1 MSEKVDYSFTANDI
15 PDIIKTKEEI
25 EKLMPEED
33 RPTPTEQLHDD
44 IRANAQAV
52 PGTEVTVQ
60 VPGLI
65 PENIGAIPGHI
76 APEDDPNYV
85 GVLGDVNP
93 VTQPPAEYRGEVAVN
108 APNNP
113 DYDPTGTVG
122 INVTEPTLGGG
133 VDIKDPSPPA
143 YPNPLDSMPTATDPY
158 AEAVD
163 HQVDSMI
170 PHTDENAHECCQPDG
185 TCNDPHNEMIGL
197 LQEIAGTLH
206 RVNDKLNMLVE
217 HEFGTP
223 NHDEPPTT

>member
-25 EKLMPEED
+25 EKLMPED

-44 IRANAQAV
+44 IRKASAAV

-65 PENIGAIPGHI
+65 PENLSAIPGYI

-93 VTQPPAEYRGEVAVN
+93 VTQPPTEYQGQIAQN
-108 APNNP
+108 APNRS
-113 DYDPTGTVG
+113 DYDPTGQAG
-122 INVTEPTLGGG
+122 INVTEPTLG
-133 VDIKDPSPPA
+133 DAPH
-143 YPNPLDSMPTATDPY
+143 NPLDDMPIANGTGTAGEY

-163 HQVDSMI
+163 HQVDSMK
-170 PHTDENAHECCQPDG
+170 PHTDENAHECCQG
-185 TCNDPHNEMIGL
+185 NDPHTEMIGL
-197 LQEIAGTLH
+197 LQDIAGTLH
-206 RVNDKLNMLVE
+206 RVNDKLNMLIE
-217 HEFGTP
+217 KEFGTP
-223 NHDEPPTT
+223 NNDGT

>member
-1 MSEKVDYSFTANDI
+1 MSEKVDYRFTANDI

-25 EKLMPEED
+25 DKLMPED

-44 IRANAQAV
+44 IRKASQAV

-65 PENIGAIPGHI
+65 PENLGAIPGYV

-93 VTQPPAEYRGEVAVN
+93 MTQPPTEYQGQVAQN
-108 APNNP
+108 APNRP
-113 DYDPTGTVG
+113 DFDPTGNTG
-122 INVTEPTLGGG
+122 IQVTEPTLGE
-133 VDIKDPSPPA
+133 PH
-143 YPNPLDSMPTATDPY
+143 NPLDDMPIANGTSASY

-163 HQVDSMI
+163 HQVASMK

-185 TCNDPHNEMIGL
+185 SCNDPHNEMIGL

>member
-15 PDIIKTKEEI
+15 PDIIKTREEI
-25 EKLMPEED
+25 EKRMTNEE
-33 RPTPTEQLHDD
+33 RPTPAEQLHDD
-44 IRANAQAV
+44 IRKAATAV

-65 PENIGAIPGHI
+65 PEHLDAIPGYV
-76 APEDDPNYV
+76 APEDDPNFV

-93 VTQPPAEYRGEVAVN
+93 VTQPPTEYQGQVAQV
-108 APNNP
+108 APNLP
-113 DYDPTGTVG
+113 DYDPTGQTG
-122 INVTEPTLGGG
+122 FNITEPTLGGG
-133 VDIKDPSPPA
+133 VDIKDP
-143 YPNPLDSMPTATDPY
+143 PNPLDSMPTAT
-158 AEAVD
+158 E
-163 HQVDSMI
+163 

-217 HEFGTP
+217 KEFGTP
-223 NHDEPPTT
+223 NNDGT

>member
-1 MSEKVDYSFTANDI
+1 MSEKVDYRFTANDI

-25 EKLMPEED
+25 DNLMPED

-44 IRANAQAV
+44 IRKASQAV

-65 PENIGAIPGHI
+65 PENIGAIPGQI

-93 VTQPPAEYRGEVAVN
+93 MTQPPAEYRGEVAQN
-108 APNNP
+108 APNRP
-113 DYDPTGTVG
+113 DYDPTGNTG
-122 INVTEPTLGGG
+122 IQVTEPTLGE
-133 VDIKDPSPPA
+133 PH
-143 YPNPLDSMPTATDPY
+143 NPLDDMPIANGTSASY

-163 HQVDSMI
+163 HQVASMK
-170 PHTDENAHECCQPDG
+170 PHTDENAHECCQPD
-185 TCNDPHNEMIGL
+185 DPHNEMIGL

>member
-25 EKLMPEED
+25 EKLMPED

-44 IRANAQAV
+44 IRKASAAV

-65 PENIGAIPGHI
+65 PENLGAIPGQI

-93 VTQPPAEYRGEVAVN
+93 MTQPPTEYQGQVAQN
-108 APNNP
+108 APNLP
-113 DYDPTGTVG
+113 DYDPTGQAG

-133 VDIKDPSPPA
+133 VDIKDP
-143 YPNPLDSMPTATDPY
+143 PNPLDSMPPATDSGT
-158 AEAVD
+158 AGQFMDDLISV
-163 HQVDSMI
+163 
-170 PHTDENAHECCQPDG
+170 PHTDENAHECCQG
-185 TCNDPHNEMIGL
+185 NDPHTEMIGL

-206 RVNDKLNMLVE
+206 RVNDKLNMLIE
-217 HEFGTP
+217 KEFGTP
-223 NHDEPPTT
+223 NNDGT

>member
-1 MSEKVDYSFTANDI
+1 MSEKVDYSFTAKDI

-25 EKLMPEED
+25 EKLMPED
-33 RPTPTEQLHDD
+33 KPTPAEQLHDD
-44 IRANAQAV
+44 IRKAAASV

-65 PENIGAIPGHI
+65 PENLDAIPGYV

-93 VTQPPAEYRGEVAVN
+93 VTQPPTEYQGQVAQN
-108 APNNP
+108 APNRS
-113 DYDPTGTVG
+113 DYDPTGQTG
-122 INVTEPTLGGG
+122 FNITEPTLGGG
-133 VDIKDPSPPA
+133 VDIKDP
-143 YPNPLDSMPTATDPY
+143 PNPLDSMPPATDSGT
-158 AEAVD
+158 AGQFMDDLISV
-163 HQVDSMI
+163 

-185 TCNDPHNEMIGL
+185 TCNDPHNEMISL

-217 HEFGTP
+217 KEFGTP
-223 NHDEPPTT
+223 NNDGT

>member
-1 MSEKVDYSFTANDI
+1 MSEKVDYHFTANDI

-25 EKLMPEED
+25 DKLMPED

-44 IRANAQAV
+44 IRKASQAV

-65 PENIGAIPGHI
+65 PENIGAIPGQI

-93 VTQPPAEYRGEVAVN
+93 MTQPPAEYRGEVAQN
-108 APNNP
+108 APNRP
-113 DYDPTGTVG
+113 DYDPTGKTG
-122 INVTEPTLGGG
+122 IQVTEPTLGE
-133 VDIKDPSPPA
+133 PH
-143 YPNPLDSMPTATDPY
+143 NPLDDMPIANGTSASY

-163 HQVDSMI
+163 HQVASMK

-185 TCNDPHNEMIGL
+185 SCNNDPHNEMIGL

>member
-25 EKLMPEED
+25 EKLMPED
-33 RPTPTEQLHDD
+33 RPTPAEQLHDD
-44 IRANAQAV
+44 IRKAAAAV

-65 PENIGAIPGHI
+65 PENLGAIPGQI

-93 VTQPPAEYRGEVAVN
+93 VTQPPAEYRGEVAQN
-108 APNNP
+108 APNLP
-113 DYDPTGTVG
+113 DYDPTGQAG
-122 INVTEPTLGGG
+122 INVTEPTLGEG
-133 VDIKDPSPPA
+133 VDIKDP
-143 YPNPLDSMPTATDPY
+143 PNPLDSMPVANGTALSAGGY
-158 AEAVD
+158 ADLVD

-206 RVNDKLNMLVE
+206 RVNDKLNMLIE
-217 HEFGTP
+217 KEFGTP
-223 NHDEPPTT
+223 NHDGT